1 MEELI
6 QHLKSASVSIEGV
19 EMVTL
24 TSALQAVQLASS
36 MKMLEDLERLTA
48 SIEDMATDY
57 DNLDIE
63 Q

>member
-6 QHLKSASVSIEGV
+6 QHLKSASVNIEGV

-36 MKMLEDLERLTA
+36 MKMLDELESLTA
-48 SIEDMATDY
+48 SIEDMAANHNISDT
-57 DNLDIE
+57 E
-63 Q
+63 

>member
-6 QHLKSASVSIEGV
+6 QHLKSASVNIEGV

-36 MKMLEDLERLTA
+36 MKMLEELESLTA
-48 SIEDMATDY
+48 SIEDMTANHNTSDT
-57 DNLDIE
+57 E
-63 Q
+63 